1 MTTRPKR
8 AAKPS
13 PKRAAKPSPKRAA
26 EPSPKRAAERAA
38 KPSLK
43 RAAEPSPKRAP
54 KRAAERA
61 RVAALRVREI
71 DALRAE
77 LESKRAALVPRW
89 NADPEDVQKSVAQLV
104 LALVE
109 FLRKLLER
117 QAIRRMEGET
127 LSPEEVERIGLAL
140 MRLEETV
147 HGLARQ
153 FGLDP
158 EELNLDLGPL
168 GRLS

>member
-1 MTTRPKR
+1 VKR
-8 AAKPS
+8 APAKKATAVRKPPAKRT
-13 PKRAAKPSPKRAA
+13 PKKASVAALPA
-26 EPSPKRAAERAA
+26 
-38 KPSLK
+38 
-43 RAAEPSPKRAP
+43 KRAP
-54 KRAAERA
+54 KKAN
-61 RVAALRVREI
+61 VAALRVREI
-71 DALRAE
+71 NALREE
-77 LESKRAALVPRW
+77 LETKRAALVPRW

-117 QAIRRMEGET
+117 QAIRRMESET
-127 LSPEEVERIGLAL
+127 LTTEEVERIGLAL